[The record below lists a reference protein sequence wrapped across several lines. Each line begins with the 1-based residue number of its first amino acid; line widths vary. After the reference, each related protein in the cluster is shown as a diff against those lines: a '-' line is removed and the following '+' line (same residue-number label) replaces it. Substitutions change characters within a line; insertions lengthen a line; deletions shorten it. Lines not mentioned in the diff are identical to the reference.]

1 MIGTAAHTVK
11 LVRKNF
17 LTPDMLELRL
27 AKPAGFSFQAGQ
39 FVQCSIPDATATT
52 PTLRSYSIASAPPA
66 EHLLLYVKIVPGGK
80 ASEYLRK
87 IQVGESISFRGPEGR
102 FVVVPEQAA
111 AKTFVATGSG
121 IAPIISMLE
130 DEAAKPYPGRMHLV
144 FGVRHENDVFCKERL
159 EALKSTCT
167 NFSYTLTLSQPS
179 DAWTGAHGRVT
190 EHVANL
196 PKEGNWYLCG
206 SLPMV
211 KDVRA
216 LLSQAGVPSKNMHFE
231 IF

>member
-1 MIGTAAHTVK
+1 MFFSSLCITKKFVTA
-11 LVRKNF
+11 
-17 LTPDMLELRL
+17 DMLELVL

-39 FVQCSIPDATATT
+39 FVQFEIPDLASATPA
-52 PTLRSYSIASAPPA
+52 LRSYSIASAPGA

-87 IQVGESISFRGPEGR
+87 MQVGETVSFRGPEGR
-102 FVVVPEQAA
+102 FVVAPEHAPI
-111 AKTFVATGSG
+111 KTFVATGSG

-130 DEAAKPYPGRMHLV
+130 DDANKPYPSHMHLV

-159 EALKSTCT
+159 EALKSTCAH
-167 NFSYTLTLSQPS
+167 FSYTLTLSQPS
-179 DAWTGAHGRVT
+179 DAWTGGRGRVT
-190 EHVANL
+190 EHLVNL
-196 PKEGNWYLCG
+196 PKEGEWYMCG

-216 LLSQAGVPSKNMHFE
+216 ILTKAGVSSKNMHFE